1 MVPTWTYV
9 KGQDGLYVNL
19 FIGSTVKVQKVAGT
33 DIEMV
38 QKTDYPWSGKV
49 SIKVNPE
56 ASKEFSLYVRVPNRT
71 TSELYPTTPE
81 VSGLNSLSVNGQKEN
96 PKIQNGY
103 VAIHRTWK
111 AGDTVELELPMQVQK
126 IKASEHILADRGKV
140 ALRYGPLL
148 YSLERADQ
156 DLSQSFNPDAPLTTE
171 WKGDLL
177 GGVTVI
183 KGKFADGAEMTA
195 VPNYARDNRGSQSGP
210 RAGAAGESG
219 IDYSGGASVGTTG
232 SGNAATNSTAR
243 TGTGGGRR
251 GRFGGALVSV
261 VWAKSEPNTQSAVQ
275 SP

>member
-1 MVPTWTYV
+1 V

-19 FIGSTVKVQKVAGT
+19 FIGSTVKVQNVAGT

-38 QKTDYPWSGKV
+38 QKTDYPWSGTV
-49 SIKVNPE
+49 SITVNPTV
-56 ASKEFSLYVRVPNRT
+56 SKEFSLYLRVPNRT
-71 TSELYPTTPE
+71 TSELYANTPE
-81 VSGLNSLSVNGQKEN
+81 VSGLNSLNVNGQTVS

-103 VAIHRTWK
+103 AVIHRTWK
-111 AGDTVELELPMQVQK
+111 AGDTVALELPMQVQK
-126 IKASEHILADRGKV
+126 IKASEQIAADRGKV
-140 ALRYGPLL
+140 ALRCGPLL

-156 DLSQSFNPDAPLTTE
+156 DLSQSVSPDAPLTTE

-210 RAGAAGESG
+210 RAVAAGDSSV
-219 IDYSGGASVGTTG
+219 DYSGGASVGTTG
-232 SGNAATNSTAR
+232 SGNAATNASAR
-243 TGTGGGRR
+243 SGGGAGRR
-251 GRFGGALVSV
+251 GRFGGALASV
-261 VWAKSEPNTQSAVQ
+261 VWAKAEPNTQSAVQ